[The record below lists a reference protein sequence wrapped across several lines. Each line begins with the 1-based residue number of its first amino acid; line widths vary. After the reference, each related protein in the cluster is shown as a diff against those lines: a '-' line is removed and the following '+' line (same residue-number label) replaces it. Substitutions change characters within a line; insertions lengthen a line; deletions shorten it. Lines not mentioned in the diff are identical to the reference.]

1 MAKNVS
7 RSNRP
12 RSDRLHPLIY
22 KVIVGLALWTILA
35 AWGFF
40 GDRGYTGLALAVVT
54 GFFMIAMA
62 LPSLLWRTWRNN
74 RASVSPAQGGA
85 PDAVRSFR
93 DWLFGDVET
102 WQGRLEGWDA
112 AVAVLLPIAAVAIG
126 MTAFAIVLH
135 FTATRG
141 G

>member
-1 MAKNVS
+1 MAKNAS

-22 KVIVGLALWTILA
+22 KAIVGLALWTILA

-54 GFFMIAMA
+54 GFFIVAMA

-74 RASVSPAQGGA
+74 RRPALPTLGEA
-85 PDAVRSFR
+85 PDTIRPFR
-93 DWLFGDVET
+93 DWLFGDLET
-102 WQGRLEGWDA
+102 WQGRLKGWDA
-112 AVAVLLPIAAVAIG
+112 AVAILLPIAAVAIG

-135 FTATRG
+135 FTATG
-141 G
+141 GG